1 MRKLLRS
8 AAVAGASLALVLGSG
23 AVVQANA
30 SPAGVS
36 AACGQGWSNVDPK
49 SSQVVNRVSG
59 YSGVAMR
66 TGASGGCGLIIRV
79 PWGHWVALDCF
90 VPGDSVNGVSTW
102 SHVLYNNGG
111 PTYQGWISD
120 YYLSERGSTF
130 RC

>member
-1 MRKLLRS
+1 MKRLFQS
-8 AAVAGASLALVLGSG
+8 VAVAGASLALILASG
-23 AVVQANA
+23 VAVPASA
-30 SPAGVS
+30 SPVEA
-36 AACGQGWSNVDPK
+36 AACGQGWRNADPK

-59 YSGVAMR
+59 YTGVAMR
-66 TGASGGCGLIIRV
+66 TGASGSCGLITRV

-90 VPGDSVNGVSTW
+90 VPGDSVNGVTTW

-120 YYLSERGSTF
+120 YYLSDLGSTF